1 MVKEFAED
9 TCKNDT
15 NENNDGSFSLNLS
28 EFEDVK
34 GNRTS
39 EFMKEVSS
47 IMSETNLLESDE
59 EDNLCGTDRKDS
71 FTL

>member
-1 MVKEFAED
+1 
-9 TCKNDT
+9 
-15 NENNDGSFSLNLS
+15 
-28 EFEDVK
+28 VK

-59 EDNLCGTDRKDS
+59 EDNLCGTDKKDS
-71 FTL
+71 FTLEISQSKLRDS